1 MQSDEPANPK
11 TEIPKNEPP
20 PEQQDTPAEIEMP
33 PQQTPAGE
41 PARDHAE

>member
-11 TEIPKNEPP
+11 TDIPKNEPP

-33 PQQTPAGE
+33 PQQPPANGV
-41 PARDHAE
+41 AQNHVR